1 VIDRIELFKLLSG
14 HRAGDEIV
22 VCGLGASARSWRSV
36 SSDDDPTFYMNT
48 PMGMV
53 SPFCLGLSLAMPNR
67 TIWGI
72 EGDGAIAMNLGNL
85 LTLANERPRNFVHFI
100 IDNRAYESTGGQ
112 PLVDSGGADFAA
124 IARGCGIENAFS
136 YSDLESF
143 ARDAPG
149 VLRKNAYTLI
159 VFRIDLPSYSLPP
172 AQRTAMSQPL
182 EMAYK
187 FIRHIERLEDKQI
200 LA

>member
-1 VIDRIELFKLLSG
+1 VIDRIELFKLLAEQ
-14 HRAGDEIV
+14 RTGDEIV

-36 SSDDDPTFYMNT
+36 TSDDDPTFYMNT

-53 SPFCLGLSLAMPNR
+53 SPFCLGLSLAMPHR
-67 TIWGI
+67 QIWGI
-72 EGDGAIAMNLGNL
+72 EGDGALAMNLGNL
-85 LTLANERPRNFVHFI
+85 LTLGNERPSNFVHFV

-112 PLVDSGGADFAA
+112 PLVDASRADFAE
-124 IARGCGIENAFS
+124 IARGCGIENA
-136 YSDLESF
+136 YSFDDLESF
-143 ARDAPG
+143 ARDAAG
-149 VLRKNAYTLI
+149 ILGKQAYTLI
-159 VFRIDLPSYSLPP
+159 VFRIDLPRYSLPP

-187 FIRHIERLEDKQI
+187 FIRHIEEVEGKQI